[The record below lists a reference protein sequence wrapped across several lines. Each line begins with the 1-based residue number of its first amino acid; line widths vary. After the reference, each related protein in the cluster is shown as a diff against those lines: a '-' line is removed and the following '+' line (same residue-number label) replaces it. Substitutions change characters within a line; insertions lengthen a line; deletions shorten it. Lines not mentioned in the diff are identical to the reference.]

1 MQKVS
6 EIVPEILATPFH
18 MSWAF
23 ICNLILFES
32 DILVSVGEGY
42 VYSERLTEGPPI
54 TLLWG
59 HHYLFISIVKK
70 ESTKQVA
77 VTINI
82 FQYTVAVVNVQSHLA
97 NYTVLKK

>member
-1 MQKVS
+1 
-6 EIVPEILATPFH
+6 
-18 MSWAF
+18 MSWPF
-23 ICNLILFES
+23 ICNLILFAC
-32 DILVSVGEGY
+32 DILVSGGVGC

-59 HHYLFISIVKK
+59 HHYLFISIVKQ